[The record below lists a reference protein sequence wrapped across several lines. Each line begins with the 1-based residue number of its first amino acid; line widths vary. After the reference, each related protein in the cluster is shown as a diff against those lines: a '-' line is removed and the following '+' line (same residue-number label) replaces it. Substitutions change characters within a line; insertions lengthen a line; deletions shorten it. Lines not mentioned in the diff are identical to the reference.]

1 MTKEFLRFQMVIH
14 IVVALKLV
22 NTKDMESLFGKMEA
36 NIKDNT
42 LTVRE
47 MDMGFWLYM
56 EFSTQVNGKEDSDRE
71 EASSLIK
78 TTKFLAIG
86 ATIS

>member
-1 MTKEFLRFQMVIH
+1 MTKEFLRFQTVIH